1 MNWIQQLFRRRR
13 IYSDLS
19 EEIREHLDEK
29 IDELVASGMTRDDA
43 SAAARREFGN
53 PTLLEERGRE
63 AWQWRAL
70 ETTLRDIR
78 YALRQLRRNPGYP
91 LTVLLTLTF
100 AIGLNTAVFSVVNAL
115 LLRPL
120 PYAQPDRLASL
131 NTHRDGLTSAGKS
144 VSDDEDSVDGETW
157 ELVRDNVPAVTAAVY
172 SLTGGVNLQTA
183 TNVRYVQ
190 EQRVTTRYFDVLGI
204 HLLAGRGFTADEDT
218 PHGPK
223 AVVLSYELWKSL
235 FSSDP
240 SAVGQTIRL
249 KGELYT
255 VVGILPAHAQ
265 TNGLPDLWTPLQ
277 PSRTGEGSGDNYGIL
292 MRLQDGATWA
302 QVNSQLAPL
311 HPRMLEDLL
320 KNYAKGHAN
329 LFAMPLQEDLA
340 KPQRGQVLVLMSAV
354 AFILLIACANLA
366 GLMLIRTGRRASE
379 IATRLALGAT
389 RGAILRQVMTEPVL
403 LAMAGGAIGLVV
415 AAEGLTLLGKL
426 LPPDMLPVGG
436 LPMDWRVMGFA
447 LAASVITSLL
457 IGILPVRE
465 VRRIAL
471 RPAMASRSGDQAGGR
486 RTRQSLIVVEVMLT
500 VVLLAGAGLL
510 IRSLVY
516 LQTLVPGFDATNVM
530 TAKVSLDDVRYHDA
544 AAFHKLL
551 ENSVAAMAQLPG
563 VESAAVGLS
572 LPYERGLNSGIRVTD
587 GAQAGQGHGTSMI
600 YVTPDYFRAL
610 RIPVLAGRTFL
621 SSDTADVEN
630 VAVVNVTFAQSY
642 FKTANAVGRHLRSG
656 KTAYTVVG
664 VVGDVIKRPGLRRTA
679 PLGTEVTMYIPAA
692 QVDQATASQAHVW
705 FQPSWIV
712 RTNGPIIGLPAAMQ
726 SALAKADPNM
736 PFAGFHSM
744 SDLQA
749 NALVEQRTNTSVL
762 GVLAALALLL
772 SLVGVYGLVAN
783 MVAQRTREIGIRM
796 ALGSTTSQAMMEVGK
811 SGMIAVACGLAGGL
825 VLSALTL
832 RIIQSQLYGVHAY
845 DPATLSIVLALLTL
859 AATAASFL
867 PTLRIAR
874 IDPAL
879 TLRAE

>member
-1 MNWIQQLFRRRR
+1 MSWIQQLFRRRR
-13 IYSDLS
+13 IYNDLS

-29 IDELVASGMTRDDA
+29 IEELVASGMSRDEA

-53 PTLLEERGRE
+53 ATLLEEHGRE

-70 ETTLRDIR
+70 ETTLRDVR

-120 PYAQPDRLASL
+120 PYSEPERLASL
-131 NTHRDGLTSAGKS
+131 NTHRDGVNQAGKS
-144 VSDDEDSVDGETW
+144 VSDDENSVDGEMW
-157 ELVRDNVPAVTAAVY
+157 EMVRDNVPAVNAAAD
-172 SLTGGVNLQTA
+172 SLIGGVNLQMA

-190 EQRVTTRYFDVLGI
+190 EQRVTTKYFDVLGI
-204 HLLAGRGFTADEDT
+204 HLLAGRGFTTEEDT

-223 AVVLSYELWKSL
+223 AVVLSYEVWKSI
-235 FSSDP
+235 FSSDL
-240 SAVGQTIRL
+240 SAVGQAVHL
-249 KGELYT
+249 KGEPYT

-265 TNGLPDLWTPLQ
+265 TSGLADLFTPLQ

-292 MRLQDGATWA
+292 LRLQNGATWA

-311 HPRMLEDLL
+311 RPRMLEDFL
-320 KNYAKGHAN
+320 KNYPKGHAS

-366 GLMLIRTGRRASE
+366 GLMLIRTGRRERE

-389 RGAILRQVMTEPVL
+389 HGAILRQIMTEPVL

-415 AAEGLTLLGKL
+415 ATEALTLVSRL

-436 LPMDWRVMGFA
+436 LPMDGRVLGFA
-447 LAASVITSLL
+447 LAASLITSLL
-457 IGILPVRE
+457 IGVLPVRE

-471 RPAMASRSGDQAGGR
+471 RPAMGSRSEGQRGGR
-486 RTRQSLIVVEVMLT
+486 RTRQSLIAVEVMLT

-510 IRSLVY
+510 IRTLVY
-516 LQTLVPGFDATNVM
+516 LQTLAPGFDATNVM

-544 AAFHKLL
+544 EAFHKLL
-551 ENSVAAMAQLPG
+551 ENSVAAMERLPG

-572 LPYERGLNSGIRVTD
+572 LPYERGLNNGIRVTD
-587 GAQAGQGHGTSMI
+587 GAQAGEVHSTSMI

-610 RIPVLAGRTFL
+610 RIPVLSGRTFL
-621 SSDTADVEN
+621 ASDTADVEN
-630 VAVVNVTFAQSY
+630 VAVVNVTFAKS
-642 FKTANAVGRHLRSG
+642 FLGTADAVGRHLRSG
-656 KTAYTVVG
+656 KTAYTVIG

-679 PLGTEVTMYIPAA
+679 PLGTEVTMYVPAA
-692 QVDQATASQAHVW
+692 QVDGAMAAQVHIW

-712 RTNGPIIGLPAAMQ
+712 RSNGPITGLPGAMQ
-726 SALAKADPNM
+726 NALARADPTL

-783 MVAQRTREIGIRM
+783 MVVQRTREIGIRM
-796 ALGSTTSQAMMEVGK
+796 ALGSTVSQAMMEVGK
-811 SGMIAVACGLAGGL
+811 SGMIAVACGLVCGL
-825 VLSALTL
+825 ALSALTL
-832 RIIQSQLYGVHAY
+832 RIIQSKLYGVRAY
-845 DPATLSIVLALLTL
+845 DPATLAAVLVLLTL
-859 AATAASFL
+859 AALAASFL